1 MADCIFTRSGIE
13 MEAGLKPGQLDSGIV
28 SSVVDMTLQATRD
41 ARNWYESGASSED
54 GEEYA
59 EMIEDSLKDWAEQE
73 LSYLCEKKAQN
84 SEVYTAA
91 YSRAESAVKTYVELL
106 RRVK

>member
-1 MADCIFTRSGIE
+1 
-13 MEAGLKPGQLDSGIV
+13 
-28 SSVVDMTLQATRD
+28 MTLQATRD

>member
-13 MEAGLKPGQLDSGIV
+13 MEAGLKPGQLDPDIV
-28 SSVVDMTLQATRD
+28 SSVVDMTLQVTRD

-59 EMIEDSLKDWAEQE
+59 EMIEESLKNWADQD
-73 LSYLCEKKAQN
+73 LMYLCEKKGLDL
-84 SEVYTAA
+84 EVFAAA
-91 YSRAESAVKTYVELL
+91 YRRAEDAVKAYTELL